1 MKNLI
6 PYFVIG
12 ADNVYRTKHYI
23 VKQSIKKIEH
33 LTEDNMLVSH
43 DTFYLRTPHRDML
56 YNMYYADKKN
66 KNGKRFPCTTY
77 TRRYIN

>member
-56 YNMYYADKKN
+56 
-66 KNGKRFPCTTY
+66 
-77 TRRYIN
+77 

>member
-43 DTFYLRTPHRDML
+43 DTFYLRTSHRDML

-77 TRRYIN
+77 TRRYVN